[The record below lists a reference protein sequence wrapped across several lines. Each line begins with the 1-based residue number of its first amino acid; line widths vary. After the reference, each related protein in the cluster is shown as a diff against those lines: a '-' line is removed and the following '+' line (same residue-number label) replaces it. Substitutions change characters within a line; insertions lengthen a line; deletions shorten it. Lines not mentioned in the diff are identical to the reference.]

1 MTFQEKIN
9 KANRILIKIGTST
22 ITKNHKLNLNWIKQK
37 TEEIARL
44 KNKGKEIIIIS
55 SGAVGAGMEV
65 EKISERPKNA
75 LSLQLL
81 SGKGQVRLM
90 KIYTDLFKP
99 YRIQTAQVLLTHYNF
114 DTAEEVKN
122 IKEVVNAYLK
132 NHTIPII
139 NTNDVVTKEELLLRS
154 KNVFTDNDEL
164 AALVAENLNVDLLVM
179 LTDVDG
185 LCTLDPRKNTCYELI
200 PVVEQFTKE
209 IEDMASKEGSIMGT
223 GGMLSKIMTAK
234 KVGKKGILTIV
245 ANGKQKVQDILD
257 NKVKRTL
264 FLP

>member
-1 MTFQEKIN
+1 MTSKI
-9 KANRILIKIGTST
+9 KSAKRILIKIGTST
-22 ITKNHKLNLNWIKQK
+22 ITKNNKLNLNWIKQK

-44 KNKGKEIIIIS
+44 KNKGKEIILIS

-65 EKISERPKNA
+65 ENISTRPKDA

-99 YRIQTAQVLLTHYNF
+99 YRIQTAQVLLTHHNF
-114 DTAEEVKN
+114 NSSEEVKN

-132 NHTIPII
+132 NNTIPII
-139 NTNDVVTKEELLLRS
+139 NTNDVVTKEEILLRS

-164 AALVAENLNVDLLVM
+164 AALVAEHLNVDLLLM

-185 LCTLDPRKNTCYELI
+185 LCTVDPRKSSCYNLI
-200 PVVEQFTKE
+200 SEVNKVTKE
-209 IEDMASKEGSIMGT
+209 IEDMATKETSSMGT
-223 GGMLSKIMTAK
+223 GGMLSKVTTAK
-234 KVGKKGILTIV
+234 KVGKKGISTIV
-245 ANGKQKVQDILD
+245 ANGKQKIQDILD

-264 FLP
+264 FLK